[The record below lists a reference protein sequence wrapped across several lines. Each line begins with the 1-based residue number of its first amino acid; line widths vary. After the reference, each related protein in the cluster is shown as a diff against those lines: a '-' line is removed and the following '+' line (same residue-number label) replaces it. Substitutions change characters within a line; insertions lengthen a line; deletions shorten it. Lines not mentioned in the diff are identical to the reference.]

1 MAFRDTTT
9 ADDPRAR
16 RDSFEFSD
24 LIRVASER
32 ASMILAVATVFVA
45 LTLLALVLWPTTY
58 TATAT
63 VMLDPRI
70 NAVLQNSAVLSAQPT
85 DPASVQNQIQIL
97 TSRDIAAEVI
107 ANLKLYDDPEFAGAG
122 LFSHEAPSAD
132 DVIDTF
138 ERHLTVSA
146 VGLSTT
152 FTIAFASRDPDKAA
166 AIANA
171 IANAYLQDAVNTQNA
186 ASRNTTDFLL
196 SRIHTLAHQVQQAES
211 AVQQYKAVNNLT
223 DTGTGN
229 SLVDEQLIG
238 VNTALIAAKSDLAE
252 KQANASHINTMLSG
266 GQVGDVSQVV
276 ASPLMVQLRTQEAD
290 ILQKEA
296 ELATHYGPR
305 NPKMIDIESQKHN
318 LEAKIAEEAQRIGG
332 SVANDVSV
340 ARANV
345 GSLQYSLDQL
355 QKKETVEGL
364 ARVHLRA
371 LEANA
376 ESTRTMYEA
385 FVSRLRETQGG
396 VEIPDARIISRAPVP
411 TKPSSPK
418 RTLIA
423 AASIPAGLL
432 IGLLFA
438 LFAERGTV
446 SRRYEPAPVARKPAK
461 VAPARQPAYAAPTD
475 PLRGAPVLGEIPD
488 YAGLRA
494 ADLMIDRPADD
505 YARGV
510 DALLAQI
517 VPKQRG
523 KGKVIALTAPDQ
535 NEGKTALATALAR
548 AATQRGYRAIVIDGD
563 LQWPKAALSMGL
575 PPAPHGLQDV
585 LRGYAPL
592 SQSLARDPRS
602 SALILSPTAT
612 QTPDTAF
619 LNALPQLVSYLRTAF
634 DLVIVDCP
642 QPAGANAAR
651 YFLPLSDAAV
661 MLVRWQATPRSS
673 VSYALDTLSA
683 MRVPATG
690 IVFAR

>member
-1 MAFRDTTT
+1 MAFQDTTT
-9 ADDPRAR
+9 AENGRG
-16 RDSFEFSD
+16 DSFQFSD
-24 LIRVASER
+24 LVRVASKR
-32 ASMILAVATVFVA
+32 AAMILAVATVFVA

-58 TATAT
+58 TGTAT

-70 NAVLQNSAVLSAQPT
+70 NAVMQNSAVLSAQPT
-85 DPASVQNQIQIL
+85 DPASVQNQIQLL

-107 ANLKLYDDPEFAGAG
+107 ANLKLYDDPEFAAPGM
-122 LFSHEAPSAD
+122 FSNEPPSAD
-132 DVIDTF
+132 QVIDSF
-138 ERHLTVSA
+138 EKHLTVSA
-146 VGLSTT
+146 VGVSTT
-152 FTIAFASRDPDKAA
+152 FTIAFTSRDPDKAA

-171 IANAYLQDAVNTQNA
+171 IADAYLQDQVNTENA
-186 ASRNTTDFLL
+186 ASRETTDWLL
-196 SRIHTLAHQVQQAES
+196 ARIHTLAHQVQQAET

-223 DTGTGN
+223 DTGAGT
-229 SLVDEQLIG
+229 SLVDQQLIG
-238 VNTALIAAKSDLAE
+238 VNAALIAAKSDLAE
-252 KQANASHINTMLSG
+252 KQANASHIDTMLNG

-290 ILQKEA
+290 VLQKEA
-296 ELATHYGPR
+296 QLSSRYGPR
-305 NPKMIDIESQKHN
+305 NPKLIEVESEKQN
-318 LEAKIAEEAQRIGG
+318 LEAKIAEEAKRIGG
-332 SVANDVSV
+332 SVANDVAV

-345 GSLQYSLDQL
+345 GSLQYNLNQL
-355 QKKETVEGL
+355 QKKETAEGL

-376 ESTRTMYEA
+376 DSTRTMYEA

-396 VEIPDARIISRAPVP
+396 TQAPDARIISRAAVP

-438 LFAERGTV
+438 LFAERAGTV
-446 SRRYEPAPVARKPAK
+446 RYYQPAVAHRRAPA
-461 VAPARQPAYAAPTD
+461 APARQSAYAAD

-505 YARGV
+505 YARSV

-517 VPKQRG
+517 VPRQRG
-523 KGKVIALTAPDQ
+523 HAKVIALTAPDQ
-535 NEGKTALATALAR
+535 SEGKTALATALAR

-585 LRGYAPL
+585 LRGAAPL

-619 LNALPQLVSYLRTAF
+619 LNALPQLVSYLRKTF

-651 YFLPLSDAAV
+651 YFLQLSDAAV
-661 MLVRWQATPRSS
+661 MLVRWQATPRAS
-673 VSYALDTLSA
+673 VSYTLDTMSA

>member
-1 MAFRDTTT
+1 MAFQDTTT
-9 ADDPRAR
+9 TERAQDAR
-16 RDSFEFSD
+16 EAFQFSD
-24 LIRVASER
+24 LVRVASER

-63 VMLDPRI
+63 VMLDPRT
-70 NAVLQNSAVLSAQPT
+70 NAILQNSAVLTAQPT

-97 TSRDIAAEVI
+97 TSRDIATQVI
-107 ANLKLYDDPEFAGAG
+107 ADLKLYDDPEFAAPG
-122 LFSHEAPSAD
+122 LFSGEPPSAD
-132 DVIDTF
+132 QVIDSF
-138 ERHLTVSA
+138 ERHLTVAA

-152 FTIAFASRDPDKAA
+152 FTVAFASRDADKAA
-166 AIANA
+166 RIANA
-171 IANAYLQDAVNTQNA
+171 IANAYLQDQVNTDSA
-186 ASRNTTDFLL
+186 ASHDTTDWLL
-196 SRIHTLAHQVQQAES
+196 ARIHVLAHQVQQAET
-211 AVQQYKAVNNLT
+211 AVQQYKALNNLT
-223 DTGTGN
+223 DTTEGT
-229 SLVDEQLIG
+229 SLVDQQLIG

-252 KQANASHINTMLSG
+252 KQANASHINGMLSN
-266 GQVGDVSQVV
+266 GQAGDVSQVV

-290 ILQKEA
+290 TLQKEA
-296 ELATHYGPR
+296 ELATRYGPR
-305 NPKMIDIESQKHN
+305 NPKFIDIESQKQN

-340 ARANV
+340 SRANV

-355 QKKETVEGL
+355 EKKETVQGL
-364 ARVHLRA
+364 ARVHLKA
-371 LEANA
+371 LESNA
-376 ESTRTMYEA
+376 DSTRTIYEA
-385 FVSRLRETQGG
+385 FVTRLRETQGG
-396 VEIPDARIISRAPVP
+396 AEIPDARILSRAPVP
-411 TKPSSPK
+411 TQPSSPK

-423 AASIPAGLL
+423 GASIPAGLL

-438 LFAERGTV
+438 LFAERASTV
-446 SRRYEPAPVARKPAK
+446 KRYRPVAARRPAT
-461 VAPARQPAYAAPTD
+461 VAPARQPAYAAPAD

-505 YARGV
+505 YARSV

-523 KGKVIALTAPDQ
+523 QAKVIAITAPDQ
-535 NEGKTALATALAR
+535 NEGKTALATALVR

-585 LRGYAPL
+585 LSGSAPL

-602 SALILSPTAT
+602 SAFILSPTAA

-634 DLVIVDCP
+634 DLVVVDCP
-642 QPAGANAAR
+642 QPAQANAAR

-661 MLVRWQATPRSS
+661 LLVRWQATPRAS
-673 VSYALDTLSA
+673 VTYTLDTLSA
-683 MRVPATG
+683 MHVPATG

>member
-1 MAFRDTTT
+1 MAFQDTTT
-9 ADDPRAR
+9 AADARAR
-16 RDSFEFSD
+16 DARDSFQFSD
-24 LIRVASER
+24 LVRVASER

-45 LTLLALVLWPTTY
+45 VTLLVLVLWPTTF

-70 NAVLQNSAVLSAQPT
+70 NAVTQTSAVLTAQPT

-107 ANLKLYDDPEFAGAG
+107 ADLKLSDDPEFA
-122 LFSHEAPSAD
+122 APGWSGELPTED
-132 DVIDTF
+132 QVIDTF
-138 ERHLTVSA
+138 EKHLTVSA
-146 VGLSTT
+146 VGVSTT
-152 FTIAFASRDPDKAA
+152 FTIAFASRNPDKAA
-166 AIANA
+166 LIANA
-171 IANAYLQDAVNTQNA
+171 IARAYLLDQINTENN
-186 ASRNTTDFLL
+186 ASRNTTDWLL
-196 SRIHTLAHQVQQAES
+196 ERIHTLAHQVQQAET
-211 AVQQYKAVNNLT
+211 AVQQYKAINNLT
-223 DTGTGN
+223 DTGTAG
-229 SLVDEQLIG
+229 SLVDQQLIG
-238 VNTALIAAKSDLAE
+238 VNTALIAAKSDLAQ
-252 KQANASHINTMLSG
+252 KQANASHINSMLSN
-266 GQVGDVSQVV
+266 GQGDDVSQVI
-276 ASPLMVQLRTQEAD
+276 ASPEMVQLRTQEATV
-290 ILQKEA
+290 LQN
-296 ELATHYGPR
+296 LAQLSTRYGPR
-305 NPKMIDIESQKHN
+305 NPKLIEAQNEKN
-318 LEAKIAEEAQRIGG
+318 DLEAKIAEEAQRIGG

-355 QKKETVEGL
+355 QKKESVDGL

-376 ESTRTMYEA
+376 DSTRTMYEA
-385 FVSRLRETQGG
+385 FVTRLRETQGG
-396 VEIPDARIISRAPVP
+396 FQMPDARIISSAAVP

-438 LFAERGTV
+438 LFAERGQIVT
-446 SRRYEPAPVARKPAK
+446 RYEPLSARRPMRGTPV
-461 VAPARQPAYAAPTD
+461 RQPAYAAD

-505 YARGV
+505 YARSV

-517 VPKQRG
+517 VPRQRG
-523 KGKVIALTAPDQ
+523 HAKVIALTATDQ
-535 NEGKTALATALAR
+535 SEGKTALATALAR
-548 AATQRGYRAIVIDGD
+548 AATQRGYRAIVVDGD
-563 LQWPKAALSMGL
+563 LQWPKAALAMGL

-585 LRGYAPL
+585 LRGSAPL

-602 SALILSPTAT
+602 SALILSPTAA

-619 LNALPQLVSYLRTAF
+619 LNALPQLVSYLRKTF

-642 QPAGANAAR
+642 QPAQANAAR

-661 MLVRWQATPRSS
+661 LLVRWQTTPRAS
-673 VSYALDTLSA
+673 VSYTLDTLSA